1 MSGVLRLVRP
11 YWAAVAGGL
20 LCLVAATGAQLFVP
34 RYLGLTIDRI
44 VQTKSFAALDTA
56 ALIILAAFAFRSL
69 VLYGQIFL
77 GFFLGHRVIA
87 DLRQGI
93 FERIQRWSIARFGS
107 WPSGEIMSRSLQD
120 TQVVQTTLLV
130 GLFDMVGIALTLV
143 GIVVMLF
150 VLQWRLALFT
160 FAVIPILLGAARLFG
175 REIQQVSHR
184 AQERAARLAVL
195 LRQAVGGARV
205 IRAFAREDHEISR
218 FHGENERAL
227 AENLR
232 ISQLIAAQVP
242 VVSFLTALG
251 LVAVLWLGGRL
262 VTSGAIT
269 SGGLVSFLVYA
280 GLAVE
285 PAVVLSRQYASFRQ
299 GLAALER
306 VQEITA
312 VPEGVRDAP
321 HAEDLPSVRGAIRFR
336 RVAFA
341 YDHAAWILRDIDL
354 RIDPGQRVAIVGPSG
369 AGKTTLINLVLRFYD
384 PTEGVVEIDGRDL
397 RRVTLRSLRR
407 QIGLVPQDVVL
418 FQGTV
423 RDNIAYARPDA
434 TPLEVAHAARVANA
448 EEFIDALSQGYDTL
462 LGEDGHQLSGG
473 QRQRLAIARAV
484 LANPRIIILDEATSA
499 LDAESERLIQ
509 EALDRLT
516 EGRTTFIIAHRLS
529 TVRKADRIIV
539 LDDGRIVEEGRHD
552 DLMAR
557 GGTYARLAGL
567 QLVEAAEPSTG

>member
-1 MSGVLRLVRP
+1 MSSVLRLVRP
-11 YWAAVAGGL
+11 YWAAVTGGL
-20 LCLVAATGAQLFVP
+20 LCLVAATAAQLFVP

-44 VQTKSFAALDTA
+44 VATRSFEALDNA

-69 VLYGQIFL
+69 VLYGQIFF

-87 DLRQGI
+87 DLRRRV

-107 WPSGEIMSRSLQD
+107 WPSGEIISRSLQD
-120 TQVVQTTLLV
+120 TQVVQTTLLI
-130 GLFDMVGIALTLV
+130 GLFDMMGIILTLA
-143 GIVVMLF
+143 GIVIMLF
-150 VLQWRLALFT
+150 ILEWRLALFT
-160 FAVIPILLGAARLFG
+160 FAVIPVLLGAARVFG
-175 REIQQVSHR
+175 REIQRISHR
-184 AQERAARLAVL
+184 AQQSAARLAVL

-205 IRAFAREDHEISR
+205 IRAFAREEQEISR
-218 FHGENERAL
+218 FQRENERAF

-232 ISQLIAAQVP
+232 ISQLIAGQVP

-251 LVAVLWLGGRL
+251 LVAVLWLGGRM

-285 PAVVLSRQYASFRQ
+285 PAVVLSRMYASYRQ

-306 VQEITA
+306 VLEIAA

-321 HAEDLPSVRGAIRFR
+321 NAVDLPAAQGSIRFR
-336 RVAFA
+336 RVSFA
-341 YDHAAWILRDIDL
+341 YDSAAPVLRNVNL
-354 RIDPGQRVAIVGPSG
+354 QIDPGQRVAIVGPSG
-369 AGKTTLINLVLRFYD
+369 AGKTTLINMILRFYD
-384 PTEGVVEIDGRDL
+384 PSEGVLEIDGMDL
-397 RRVTLRSLRR
+397 RRLTLRSLRM
-407 QIGLVPQDVVL
+407 QIGLVPQDTVL
-418 FQGTV
+418 FGGTV
-423 RDNIAYARPDA
+423 RENIAYARPDA
-434 TPLEVAHAARVANA
+434 TDREVTQAARVANA
-448 EEFIDALSQGYDTL
+448 EQFIAGLPQGYDTL

-484 LANPRIIILDEATSA
+484 LADPRIIILDEATSA

-516 EGRTTFIIAHRLS
+516 AGRTTFIIAHRLS

-539 LDDGRIVEEGRHD
+539 LEEGRVVEEGRHD
-552 DLMAR
+552 ELMAR

-567 QLVEAAEPSTG
+567 QLVET